1 MVLGAMSLFSSE
13 CAIYSFSWLTWVKIQ
28 SDKFI
33 DDVLIKGGDQENVK
47 WLIKKR
53 YVGGPSCKFIIWY
66 RFSHK

>member
-33 DDVLIKGGDQENVK
+33 DDVLIKGGDQENV
-47 WLIKKR
+47 
-53 YVGGPSCKFIIWY
+53 
-66 RFSHK
+66 